1 MSPRE
6 ILGVRKKFARI
17 VDPKLYGR
25 IKASCFLR
33 YRLLAQKRGA
43 DGGRRMAAA
52 LPAQR
57 PPEASTGR
65 APSAAL
71 PRAAAAGGF
80 LGPRTRRRL
89 PCAAA
94 ARGGGDGGGGEDGG
108 GEGVGGEQRRSG
120 DMSPTAMYQIKY
132 MRKPALKKDV
142 AVLLAK
148 YRERSRTLWNNKN
161 RPSALVEGASSAEAA
176 KKAAVEISKL

>member
-1 MSPRE
+1 
-6 ILGVRKKFARI
+6 
-17 VDPKLYGR
+17 
-25 IKASCFLR
+25 
-33 YRLLAQKRGA
+33 
-43 DGGRRMAAA
+43 MAAEE
-52 LPAQR
+52 R
-57 PPEASTGR
+57 TG
-65 APSAAL
+65 AAL
-71 PRAAAAGGF
+71 PR
-80 LGPRTRRRL
+80 
-89 PCAAA
+89 AAA

-176 KKAAVEISKL
+176 KKAAVEISQQALAAREGGEAHRGPGLGAAAPVPAAS

>member
-1 MSPRE
+1 MPR
-6 ILGVRKKFARI
+6 
-17 VDPKLYGR
+17 
-25 IKASCFLR
+25 
-33 YRLLAQKRGA
+33 
-43 DGGRRMAAA
+43 
-52 LPAQR
+52 
-57 PPEASTGR
+57 
-65 APSAAL
+65 
-71 PRAAAAGGF
+71 
-80 LGPRTRRRL
+80 
-89 PCAAA
+89 AAA

-176 KKAAVEISKL
+176 KKAAVEISQQALAAREGGEAHRGPQGWGRPPPRRPPRSRRTPRARPVSTRIGSVSELFHTG

>member
-1 MSPRE
+1 
-6 ILGVRKKFARI
+6 
-17 VDPKLYGR
+17 
-25 IKASCFLR
+25 
-33 YRLLAQKRGA
+33 
-43 DGGRRMAAA
+43 MAAA
-52 LPAQR
+52 MPAQR

-65 APSAAL
+65 APGAASAGGFHAQVAHPAPL
-71 PRAAAAGGF
+71 PRAAAAAAEAMAAEERTGAA
-80 LGPRTRRRL
+80 LPR
-89 PCAAA
+89 AAA